1 MYRTEVCEDSL
12 DPTWASIA
20 LPICPDK
27 QRSGGKGSGEGI
39 LHLDTPIVL
48 EVWTY
53 SPLLTFGTKLA
64 AHPTT
69 VRNLID
75 DAESSGKLD
84 ASDVLHAAG
93 LDRMQGDFSPEAR
106 RVARVW
112 REHADAKSM
121 PLGAEIPLAIIAQDS
136 FAGGLDS
143 FAKDFTGGIEKSIS
157 NIDALDV
164 LDKETMQTRASQLD
178 VLSVQAAAATHNAFS
193 AGEFMTFCFVLDR
206 SILSESCSQ
215 FGSLLLLNFTF
226 DCTSNKRRTQRR
238 ISPSASATRWTT
250 RRTRLA
256 SRRLRS
262 TRAALGTS
270 LEGFSQS
277 NLTRARGMSFRMRGR
292 DS

>member
-53 SPLLTFGTKLA
+53 SPLLTFGSKLA

-193 AGEFMTFCFVLDR
+193 AGELMTFCFVLDR

-215 FGSLLLLNFTF
+215 FGSLRLPVPLTAHQISVARSAEYLQA
-226 DCTSNKRRTQRR
+226 RRRRAGRRDGLGWPLAACARHEQRWGPPWR
-238 ISPSASATRWTT
+238 
-250 RRTRLA
+250 A
-256 SRRLRS
+256 SRKA
-262 TRAALGTS
+262 T
-270 LEGFSQS
+270 
-277 NLTRARGMSFRMRGR
+277 
-292 DS
+292 

>member
-53 SPLLTFGTKLA
+53 SPLLTFGSKLA

-136 FAGGLDS
+136 FADGLDS
-143 FAKDFTGGIEKSIS
+143 FAKDFTDGIEKSIS

-193 AGEFMTFCFVLDR
+193 AGELVTFCFVLDR

-215 FGSLLLLNFTF
+215 FGSLLLLKLPLTVHQI
-226 DCTSNKRRTQRR
+226 SVARSAEYLQARWRRAGRRDGLGWPLAACARHEQRWGPPWR
-238 ISPSASATRWTT
+238 
-250 RRTRLA
+250 A
-256 SRRLRS
+256 SRKA
-262 TRAALGTS
+262 T
-270 LEGFSQS
+270 
-277 NLTRARGMSFRMRGR
+277 
-292 DS
+292 